1 MVAQPDV
8 QRRLV
13 LHGAIILLIGLLCGY
28 AAVFEEV
35 SRSGR
40 TWQAA
45 HSALLLTG
53 VWLIATAAIL
63 PLLEL
68 PPRERKALPLSLTGG
83 AYSFMTAVLVQ
94 AVTGV
99 RAISPDVTGISLV
112 AFAANLLAVLGT
124 ILAASLTILGAWNA
138 LRASRRAATAEP
150 ADPARSIEAAN

>member
-1 MVAQPDV
+1 MAAQTDV

-13 LHGAIILLIGLLCGY
+13 LHGAIILLTGLLSGY

-35 SRSGR
+35 SRAGR

-45 HSALLLTG
+45 HAALLLTG

-68 PPRERKALPLSLTGG
+68 PPRERKALLLSLTGG
-83 AYSFMTAVLVQ
+83 AYSFVTAVLVQ

-99 RAISPDVTGISLV
+99 RAITPDVSGISLV

-124 ILAASLTILGAWNA
+124 IVAASLTILGAWNGLRPSRPAPATEA
-138 LRASRRAATAEP
+138 LDSTRP
-150 ADPARSIEAAN
+150 AG